1 MHRTCHAS
9 SLLAL
14 GALVFTVGAIAGE
27 VRAGTIRDD
36 GNFFGSTTEQ
46 RVQQT
51 LDRIQQR
58 HGKNVFVETYD
69 APPASVPT
77 GGGEAARDQAFNRWM
92 ISRGKELGADV
103 LVLITRT
110 PSHLQVGSSDAM
122 KNSGAFT
129 SEDYLATRDQMLPL
143 FRQRN
148 FDEGII
154 RAADSIER
162 RLAQNTGPER
172 APAPART
179 GNSGGQAYPPGYPP
193 PTGSSGSSNRTS
205 TPQPTQVGCGGG
217 GIGGFVCLA
226 IVVIGVFMLVRGMM
240 ARRSGYGGG
249 QGPGGPG
256 YGQPGYGQA
265 GYGQPGPGGY
275 GGRGGGFG
283 SGFGGGL
290 LGGLLSGWLF
300 NRTTHGGGFGG
311 GALGSGD
318 PSAGGALPPTDPSN
332 YAGGSPGEGFS
343 SAGGDFGGGGGGGD
357 FGGGGGGG
365 GDAGN
370 SAGGDF

>member
-1 MHRTCHAS
+1 MHRTLHAS
-9 SLLAL
+9 SLLAWIT
-14 GALVFTVGAIAGE
+14 LVAAVGTSAGDL
-27 VRAGTIRDD
+27 RAGTIRDD
-36 GNFFGSTTEQ
+36 GSFFSPDTEQ

-58 HGKNVFVETYD
+58 HGKNVFIETYD

-103 LVLITRT
+103 LVLITKN

-129 SEDYLATRDQMLPL
+129 ADDYLATRDQMLPL
-143 FRQRN
+143 FKQRN

-154 RAADSIER
+154 RAVDSIER

-172 APAPART
+172 APAPAR
-179 GNSGGQAYPPGYPP
+179 SGSSGAQTYPPGYPP
-193 PTGSSGSSNRTS
+193 PPGSGSSNRTS
-205 TPQPTQVGCGGG
+205 TPQPTPTQVGCGGG
-217 GIGGFVCLA
+217 GIGSLVCLA
-226 IVVIGVFMLVRGMM
+226 IVVIGAFMLLRGMM

-249 QGPGGPG
+249 PVPGGPG
-256 YGQPGYGQA
+256 YGQPGYG
-265 GYGQPGPGGY
+265 GY
-275 GGRGGGFG
+275 GGGGGGGFG

-300 NRTTHGGGFGG
+300 NRTTHGGGGAFGG
-311 GALGSGD
+311 G
-318 PSAGGALPPTDPSN
+318 PPVGGGLPPTDPSN
-332 YAGGSPGEGFS
+332 YGGGGEGFS
-343 SAGGDFGGGGGGGD
+343 SAGGDFGGGGGGGGD
-357 FGGGGGGG
+357 FGGGGGG